1 MKNIDDLS
9 IQELEELENS
19 IKQRKQELSSLP
31 RVMVPWKSP
40 VGLWKVTTE
49 GDCEGRSTKNL
60 GIHRGHIADIAHR
73 LGGHNMYSLNF
84 QPANEND
91 LKVSDRPVE
100 KVHIQLDISS
110 KTWDSKDRVKMVKEF
125 LSREKPETV
134 NYAVLQ
140 SNYYA
145 STELRFVEL

>member
-19 IKQRKQELSSLP
+19 IKQRKQELSDLP
-31 RVMVPWKSP
+31 RVKVPWKSP

-49 GDCEGRSTKNL
+49 GDCEGRTTDNL
-60 GIHRGHIADIAHR
+60 GFHRGHIVDIAHR
-73 LGGHNMYSLNF
+73 LGGHTMYSLNF
-84 QPANEND
+84 RPANEND

-134 NYAVLQ
+134 NYAVFK